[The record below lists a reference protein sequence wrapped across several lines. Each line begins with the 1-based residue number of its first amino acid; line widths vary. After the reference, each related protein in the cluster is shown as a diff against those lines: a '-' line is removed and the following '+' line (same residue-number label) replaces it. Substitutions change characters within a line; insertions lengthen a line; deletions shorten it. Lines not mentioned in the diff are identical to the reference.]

1 MKQEDYEKIA
11 SVIPMGGVIDDN
23 LAKLRN
29 AVEDATNQA
38 ENGSQLGM
46 AVAVGR
52 ISNIVSDLSAA
63 WAVVMKQ

>member
-1 MKQEDYEKIA
+1 MNKDDYDKIGT
-11 SVIPMGGVIDDN
+11 VMPMAGIIDGYM
-23 LAKLRN
+23 ATLRN

-52 ISNIVSDLSAA
+52 IKSVTDDLYNA
-63 WAVVMKQ
+63 WLSVKE